1 MGFSTLF
8 GSHRIIHQN
17 YREPSRSSNFLSSS
31 LLVLSLF
38 SSFARLKAASQ
49 EAEAVRREQ
58 TVWERK
64 VGELQ
69 SRCSTLEEEKYE
81 ALAKVR
87 ESVQVAEEAALQKDQ
102 VTLSSFISLSPPP
115 PQFFFFSLAESSPQS
130 IELYYPP
137 DKCPF
142 IPLPTEMCVC
152 PNPLPSGP
160 VKRET
165 EDRRAGE
172 DKGGHQTVNPGC
184 CSPHKKRG
192 EWLTEQ
198 ELFLFQFLQKLVQH

>member
-1 MGFSTLF
+1 ML
-8 GSHRIIHQN
+8 N
-17 YREPSRSSNFLSSS
+17 
-31 LLVLSLF
+31 LF

-69 SRCSTLEEEKYE
+69 SRCTTLEEEKYE

-102 VTLSSFISLSPPP
+102 VTLSSYLSAPPP
-115 PQFFFFSLAESSPQS
+115 PIFFFFFFFSLADSSPQS
-130 IELYYPP
+130 IELHYPP

-165 EDRRAGE
+165 EGRRAGE
-172 DKGGHQTVNPGC
+172 DKGGHQTVNPRC

-198 ELFLFQFLQKLVQH
+198 ELLGSFWRSWYSIETLQNIYKTS